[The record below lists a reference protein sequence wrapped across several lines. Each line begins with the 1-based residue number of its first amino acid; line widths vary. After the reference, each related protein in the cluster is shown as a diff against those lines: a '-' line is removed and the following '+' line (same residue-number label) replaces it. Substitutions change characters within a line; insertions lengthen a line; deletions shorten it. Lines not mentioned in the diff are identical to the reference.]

1 VPLSDGRFACGR
13 VLASVRDIDDDFLL
27 GGSRKIFLAA
37 LMDWVGQAEPTA
49 EDLIGCGVLEQGLVH
64 VKAIL
69 RTGGMILG
77 CRPLDLDGVTGL
89 REVTHRG
96 GGIVYLYE
104 GATQLRPATREE
116 AASSPILSVWGMD
129 VIRVVAEHRFGSR

>member
-1 VPLSDGRFACGR
+1 M
-13 VLASVRDIDDDFLL
+13 SVRDLDDDFLL

-37 LMDWVGQAEPTA
+37 LMDWIGKAEPT
-49 EDLIGCGVLEQGLVH
+49 EDDLIGCGLLEQGLVH

-104 GATQLRPATREE
+104 GWTRLRPATREE
-116 AASSPILSVWGMD
+116 AASFPILSVWGMD
-129 VIRVVAEHRFGSR
+129 VIRIAAEHRFVSK